1 MANAQD
7 DCRRAFHAVQNMTKL
22 SDSALPSPA
31 ARRLAAA
38 GGPSAAQIPLKLQHA
53 LAKADRSRTRIG
65 LFGAAVGLALTL
77 AIAAFVSSLP
87 RLGPSP
93 VQAAAS
99 LGADAFRRL
108 PPSGVPDAAAT
119 ARQVA
124 QAPRTP
130 VASASPTQP
139 PSPPTVVRPPDA
151 PVAAAPVAPTSGI
164 AAAEPRTTDAPKP
177 VVVAAA
183 PLAAAQPAAPTTKG
197 DVVTPAPPAFEGLD
211 PSKVVA
217 PITLKLQSLEERLT
231 ALNAAAEAER
241 RDAETRAIE
250 RREQEKR
257 DAERRE
263 TERKLAERQ
272 QLAALQTQAPVA
284 AVSSADNASAP
295 KKASCLAA
303 IEAATQTMLI
313 SFDSG
318 SVAISPVQLEQ
329 LKRLGALLKSCPD
342 AKLEVAGHTDSKGVA
357 ESNFSLSW
365 RRAEAVIEVFQS
377 VGVDIQRFT
386 AVGYGT
392 RRPLS
397 RTAEQQNPIDRRVDM
412 SLR

>member
-1 MANAQD
+1 
-7 DCRRAFHAVQNMTKL
+7 MTKF

-38 GGPSAAQIPLKLQHA
+38 GGPSAAHVPLKLQRA
-53 LAKADRSRTRIG
+53 LAKADRARTRIG
-65 LFGAAVGLALTL
+65 LIGAAVGLALTI

-87 RLGPSP
+87 RIGPSP
-93 VQAAAS
+93 VQVAAS
-99 LGADAFRRL
+99 LGADVFRRV
-108 PPSGVPDAAAT
+108 PPPVVPDPAPA

-124 QAPRTP
+124 QAPGVP
-130 VASASPTQP
+130 VVPASPTQP
-139 PSPPTVVRPPDA
+139 PAPQSVVRPPDV
-151 PVAAAPVAPTSGI
+151 PVVAAPVASAPIIS
-164 AAAEPRTTDAPKP
+164 APEPRTTEAPRP

-183 PLAAAQPAAPTTKG
+183 PLSATPSAAPTTKG
-197 DVVTPAPPAFEGLD
+197 DAVAPAPPAFEALD
-211 PSKVVA
+211 PTTIVA
-217 PITLKLQSLEERLT
+217 PIALKLQSLEERLT

-263 TERKLAERQ
+263 AARKLAEQ
-272 QLAALQTQAPVA
+272 QRLAALQPQVPVA
-284 AVSSADNASAP
+284 AVPGADNASTP
-295 KKASCLAA
+295 KKANCLAA

-377 VGVDIQRFT
+377 VGVDVQRFT